1 MLINWQVSIENE
13 VKKMLRRHY
22 GGLAQLDAYAKP
34 DQIGS
39 DLRRFYAGINQMMI
53 AQLYEK
59 FLQELEQLLK
69 WLLRFAKRVP
79 NF

>member
-1 MLINWQVSIENE
+1 
-13 VKKMLRRHY
+13 
-22 GGLAQLDAYAKP
+22 
-34 DQIGS
+34 
-39 DLRRFYAGINQMMI
+39 MMI